1 MKITKIKNQEIVCYA
16 NYLEEKNLFQIIEGD
31 IYNEDRIRLTNNFIQ
46 KDEVMVLSP
55 YKPSKIV
62 ALGYNYK
69 DLVGEKPYYDEPVIF
84 LKPSTSIIGNE
95 EDILIP
101 ENNIVWSEVEL
112 AIIIKKKA
120 KNVKSSEA
128 NDYILGY
135 AVANDVTMKNILN
148 RDHHLARSKSLD
160 TFCPI
165 SNFITTDVKTDDLIL
180 TNKINDQVYQHS
192 STKNRILNDCQII
205 ELISSFM
212 TLLPGDIILTG
223 TPANAENSIIKNN
236 DVINMEIENIGSL
249 TNKVKTYGKF

>member
-1 MKITKIKNQEIVCYA
+1 MKITKVKDNERVYYA
-16 NYLEEKNLFQIIEGD
+16 NYIENDNLFQIIEGD
-31 IYNEDRIRLTNNFIQ
+31 IYNEDEIRLTDNFIP
-46 KDEVMVLSP
+46 KEKVNILSP

-84 LKPSTSIIGNE
+84 LKPSTSIANDGD
-95 EDILIP
+95 DILIP

-120 KNVKSSEA
+120 KNIKPSEA

-135 AVANDVTMKNILN
+135 SVANDVTMKNILN

-165 SNFITTDVKTDDLIL
+165 SYFITADVKIDDLTLI
-180 TNKINDQVYQHS
+180 NKINDEVYQHS
-192 STKNRILNDCQII
+192 STKNRILNDYQVI

-236 DVINMEIENIGSL
+236 DVINMEIEKIGSL
-249 TNKVKTYGKF
+249 TNKVKTYGNF

>member
-1 MKITKIKNQEIVCYA
+1 MKITKIKNQEKVYYA
-16 NYLEEKNLFQIIEGD
+16 NYIENDNLFQIIDGD
-31 IYNEDRIRLTNNFIQ
+31 IYNEDEIRLTDTFFTKERVSI
-46 KDEVMVLSP
+46 LLP

-69 DLVGEKPYYDEPVIF
+69 DLVGDKPYYDEPVIF
-84 LKPSTSIIGNE
+84 LKPSTSMIGNE
-95 EDILIP
+95 EVILIP

-120 KNVKSSEA
+120 KNIKSSEA

-135 AVANDVTMKNILN
+135 SVANDVTMKNILN

-160 TFCPI
+160 TFCPV
-165 SNFITTDVKTDDLIL
+165 SNFITTDVKTDDLTLI
-180 TNKINDQVYQHS
+180 NKINDEVYQHS

-223 TPANAENSIIKNN
+223 TPANAENSIIKND
-236 DVINMEIENIGSL
+236 DVINMEIENIGTL
-249 TNKVKTYGKF
+249 TNKVKAYGKL